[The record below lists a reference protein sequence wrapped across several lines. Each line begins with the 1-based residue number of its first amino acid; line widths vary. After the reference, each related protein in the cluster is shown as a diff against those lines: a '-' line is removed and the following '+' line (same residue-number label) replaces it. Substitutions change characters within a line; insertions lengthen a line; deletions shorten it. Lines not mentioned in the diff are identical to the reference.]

1 MTSKVS
7 STDQNNEF
15 TGSALRSLQGK
26 QRRWEAAFYFCFA
39 FLAASA
45 SLVIAAAIF
54 AALGFSVDP
63 ISNYFRHV
71 LLVLIFPAAFLT
83 AHCMDRVM
91 ETRTAIRIA
100 QCERNGM
107 RTGSE

>member
-7 STDQNNEF
+7 STDRDNELAD
-15 TGSALRSLQGK
+15 SELRSLYGK

-45 SLVIAAAIF
+45 LFVIAAAIF
-54 AALGFSVDP
+54 AAFGFSVDP

-71 LLVLIFPAAFLT
+71 LLMLMLPAAFLT

-91 ETRTAIRIA
+91 ETRMAIRIA
-100 QCERNGM
+100 RSERNGIQA
-107 RTGSE
+107 GGN